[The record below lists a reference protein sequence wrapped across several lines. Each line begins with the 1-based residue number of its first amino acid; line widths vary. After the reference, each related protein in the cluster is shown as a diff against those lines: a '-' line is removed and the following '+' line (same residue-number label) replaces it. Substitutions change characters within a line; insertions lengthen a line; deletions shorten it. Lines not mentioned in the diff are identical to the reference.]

1 MSRPNPNSFQY
12 GKVLYVGAKSSR
24 EKSHVKTLPAESIH
38 INYTGVQGD
47 YHSGFLETNPAR
59 LPEFKN
65 KENLID
71 EKHAAG
77 YRLFRMAQVHLMDT
91 NTAKVLKSNLNINLL
106 PGTAGEQILIDGVDL
121 NALHEESYIKIGPNV
136 ILETVCCRS
145 YCSRFTLDIEN
156 TASDLDSNFNNKIMK
171 SLFET
176 RNELGSAHVGIY
188 ARVIKTGIVS
198 MGDSVEID
206 PSWSQHYNKS
216 DTPMLGEKMKEI
228 KEARFKW
235 FTVEQLLENDKIH
248 SPEQIE
254 SFFQVPLNL

>member
-12 GKVLYVGAKSSR
+12 GKVLYVGAKLSR
-24 EKSHVKTLPAESIH
+24 EKSHVKTLPAESIC
-38 INYTGVQGD
+38 IDDTGVQGD
-47 YHSGFLETNPAR
+47 YHSRYLETNPAC

-65 KENLID
+65 KEKLIE
-71 EKHAAG
+71 EKHSAG

-106 PGTAGEQILIDGVDL
+106 PGTAGEQILVDGVDL
-121 NALHEESYIKIGPNV
+121 NALHEGSYIKIGPNV

-156 TASDLDSNFNNKIMK
+156 TTSDLDSNFNNKIMK

-176 RNELGSAHVGIY
+176 SSKAGSAHVGIY

-198 MGDSVEID
+198 IGDSVEVD

-216 DTPMLGEKMKEI
+216 NTPILGEKMKQI

-248 SPEQIE
+248 SPERIK
-254 SFFQVPLNL
+254 SFFRVPINL